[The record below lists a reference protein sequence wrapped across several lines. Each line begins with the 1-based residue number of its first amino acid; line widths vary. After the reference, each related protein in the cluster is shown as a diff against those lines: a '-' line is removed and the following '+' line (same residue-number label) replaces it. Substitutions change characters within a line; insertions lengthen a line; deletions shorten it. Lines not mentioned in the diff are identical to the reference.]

1 MLLVPVIAAIKAK
14 LIAHA
19 DLKDLK
25 YVQVLPDK
33 NIQHP
38 FICLPYT
45 TGSAKMPFSRDD
57 VSGHAI
63 NERGTLH
70 EFDIPILVAV
80 SMHKAEDALAKI
92 DPLQQAMF
100 TLLNDDMTF
109 GGAIKSSEVT
119 RQYSDAFINIGDEYV
134 GVVFTLSCKAFEPTP
149 VSIYDSWIETEDITI
164 TVE

>member
-1 MLLVPVIAAIKAK
+1 MLLVPVIIAITDK
-14 LIAHA
+14 LKGHT
-19 DLKDLK
+19 DLKYLK

-70 EFDIPILVAV
+70 EFDIPILIAV
-80 SMHKAEDALAKI
+80 SMYKAEDALAKI

-109 GGAIKSSEVT
+109 GGVIKSSEVT

-134 GVVFTLSCKAFEPTP
+134 GVVFTLSCKAFEPT
-149 VSIYDSWIETEDITI
+149 VASIYDSWIDTEDITI